1 MTAGPGVDRTLG
13 QAAIR
18 VLVADDH
25 PLFRSGLRAMVED
38 AEGLEFVGEA
48 RDGQEAL
55 ALCRVA
61 PPNVVL
67 MDLRM
72 PGTSGV
78 AATAALA
85 AELPEVRVLM
95 LTMLEDDTSLVAALR
110 AGARGYV
117 LKGAAPDET
126 LRAIRAVAVGQ
137 AIFGVDLADR
147 LAGLATG
154 WGGQRPYPFP
164 ELSCRERD
172 VLELMAAG
180 HANPVIATRLDLSE
194 KTVRNNVS
202 AVLVKLRAADRPAA
216 VVRAREAGI
225 ASPYRVSRYGL
236 TRRRCSG
243 PMPARRGWRELARQF
258 ALASPCI

>member
-1 MTAGPGVDRTLG
+1 MTAGLTPG

-18 VLVADDH
+18 VVVADDH
-25 PLFRSGLRAMVED
+25 PVFRAGLRTMVED
-38 AEGLEFVGEA
+38 ADGLEFAGEA

-55 ALCRVA
+55 ALCRAA

-85 AELPEVRVLM
+85 AELPDVRVLM

-110 AGARGYV
+110 AGARGYI
-117 LKGAAPDET
+117 LKGAAPGEI
-126 LRAIRAVAVGQ
+126 LQAIRAVATGQ
-137 AIFGVDLADR
+137 AILGADLAGR
-147 LAGLATG
+147 LAGLVAG
-154 WGGQRPYPFP
+154 GGGQRPYPFP
-164 ELSCRERD
+164 ALSRRERD
-172 VLELMAAG
+172 VLELLAAG
-180 HANPVIATRLDLSE
+180 HSNTAIATRLGLSE

-216 VVRAREAGI
+216 IIRAREAGI
-225 ASPYRVSRYGL
+225 ATRPGEGL
-236 TRRRCSG
+236 
-243 PMPARRGWRELARQF
+243 PP
-258 ALASPCI
+258 P